1 MDKSLYD
8 RLGGHEAIFATVHSF
23 YSKVMADPDVAPFFG
38 HMNMQS
44 QADKQIAFLTMAF
57 GGPSRYTGRDLRSA
71 HAPLVA
77 RGLGDLHFDRIAL
90 HLKDTLTELAVPAE
104 LVGEVL
110 GIVESTRKD
119 VLGR

>member
-1 MDKSLYD
+1 M
-8 RLGGHEAIFATVHSF
+8 EA
-23 YSKVMADPDVAPFFG
+23 
-38 HMNMQS
+38 

-57 GGPSRYTGRDLRSA
+57 GGPSRYTGRDLRTA

-77 RGLGDLHFDRIAL
+77 RGLTDLHFDRIAQ
-90 HLKDTLTELAVPAE
+90 HLESTLNELSVPSD

-110 GIVESTRKD
+110 GVVATTRKD

>member
-1 MDKSLYD
+1 MERPLYE

-23 YSKVMADPDVAPFFG
+23 YGKVMADPDLSQFFS
-38 HMNMQS
+38 HMDMQA

-57 GGPSRYTGRDLRSA
+57 GGPSRYNGRDLRTA
-71 HAPLVA
+71 HAGLVA

-90 HLKDTLTELAVPAE
+90 HLRDTLNELAVPSE
-104 LVGEVL
+104 LVSEVL
-110 GIVESTRKD
+110 GIVEATRKD

>member
-1 MDKSLYD
+1 MEKTLYE
-8 RLGGHEAIFATVHSF
+8 RLGGQEAIFATVHSF
-23 YSKVMADPDVAPFFG
+23 YAKVMADPDVAPFFT
-38 HMNMQS
+38 HLNMEA

-57 GGPSRYTGRDLRSA
+57 GGPSRYTGRDLRTA

-77 RGLGDLHFDRIAL
+77 RGLTDLHFDRIAQ
-90 HLKDTLTELAVPAE
+90 HLETTLNELAVPAD

-110 GIVESTRKD
+110 GVVATTRKD